1 MVRSFFRGV
10 SMRLGFSL
18 PMFGKAAA
26 TPGGIARY
34 ARAAEQAGV
43 AGLWVADRLLSPVDP
58 VVPYPGYETMP
69 EEFWTAQDP
78 FAALAVAAAV
88 TETVLLGS
96 STINAT
102 QYQPA
107 NLARLLTS
115 IEVASNGRLLPGL
128 GIGWSP
134 DEYAAVGIPIAERGR
149 RLDDLLDL
157 LESWWTKDVVSH
169 EGIGYTIPETHVAL
183 KPVRKPPVHLA
194 GFGEKALSR
203 VAKRAD
209 GWLPVWSVP
218 EVFPAEVLT
227 TTLAKIRADAEK
239 AGRDPRSLGVALR
252 VNVAPGTKP
261 ELIAES
267 VAKIVSA
274 LDPDHAFV
282 DLTYL
287 TSSVDEHLDLTG
299 HLLELTANG

>member
-1 MVRSFFRGV
+1 
-10 SMRLGFSL
+10 MRLGFSL
-18 PMFGKAAA
+18 PGFGKAAA

-34 ARAAEQAGV
+34 AREAEQAG
-43 AGLWVADRLLSPVDP
+43 AGSLWVGDRLLSPVNP

-69 EEFWTAQDP
+69 EEFHTAFDP
-78 FAALAVAAAV
+78 FTALAIAAAV
-88 TETVLLGS
+88 TETAVLGS

-107 NLARLLTS
+107 NFARLLTS
-115 IEVASNGRLLPGL
+115 IDVASNGRLLPGL

-134 DEYAAVGIPIAERGR
+134 DEYSAVGIPMSERGK

-157 LESWWTKDVVSH
+157 LDTWWTKETVSH
-169 EGIGYTIPETHVAL
+169 EGVGYSIPETNVAL

-194 GFGEKALSR
+194 GFGEKALRR
-203 VAKRAD
+203 VAERAD

-218 EVFPAEVLT
+218 EQFPAEVLT
-227 TTLAKIRADAEK
+227 STLAKIRAGAEQ
-239 AGRDPRSLGVALR
+239 AGRDPEALGVALR
-252 VNVAPGTKP
+252 VNAAPGTKP

-267 VAKIVSA
+267 VAKIVEV
-274 LDPDHAFV
+274 LDPDQAFV

-287 TSSVDEHLDLTG
+287 AGSVEEYLDLTG
-299 HLLELTANG
+299 RLLDLTAKG